1 MTFYQGYSNRRH
13 DWVAM
18 DLDSRITSGHI
29 YRMPFGY
36 ISILATDKGIA
47 SIEFLLK
54 DQAPDNIAS
63 LEPSALTNKCAE
75 ELLEYLSGKRSVFDV
90 PIDVKGTEFQMQVWD
105 AISQIPY
112 SQTRT
117 VRQLAESIGKPKSYR
132 SVGTAESQ
140 NPVPILIP
148 AHRVVSTSE
157 DMTNSRNGA
166 LRAAFRKLE
175 AST

>member
-1 MTFYQGYSNRRH
+1 MN
-13 DWVAM
+13 
-18 DLDSRITSGHI
+18 LDSRIKSGHI

-47 SIEFLLK
+47 SIDFLNK
-54 DQAPDNIAS
+54 DKAPKAIES
-63 LEPSALTNKCAE
+63 LEPSELTNKCAE
-75 ELLEYLSGKRSVFDV
+75 ELLEYLSGKRSVFDI
-90 PIDVKGTEFQMQVWD
+90 PIDVKGTDFQIQVWN
-105 AISQIPY
+105 AIGEIPY

-117 VRQLAESIGKPKSYR
+117 VKQLAESIGKPESYR

-148 AHRVVSTSE
+148 AHRVISSSQDNTK
-157 DMTNSRNGA
+157 SRNSA

-175 AST
+175 SKM